1 MKLELVLTLLLLPG
15 VIKFLLLLLLMLSC
29 VMKLPLVFLL
39 LVPPCAK
46 LLLLGGLC
54 FTSSLL
60 AEDDAI
66 EVLLAST
73 SLGNK
78 SWMVFHSTVLTV
90 QDLELLQNNKNLV
103 NPAYGGSSPT
113 ILIAEV
119 HRLEG

>member
-1 MKLELVLTLLLLPG
+1 MKLELLLTLLLLPG
-15 VIKFLLLLLLMLSC
+15 VMKFLLLLLLMLSC

-90 QDLELLQNNKNLV
+90 QDLELLINCRHL
-103 NPAYGGSSPT
+103 G
-113 ILIAEV
+113 
-119 HRLEG
+119 HRFPHLAAACFKHFMQKL